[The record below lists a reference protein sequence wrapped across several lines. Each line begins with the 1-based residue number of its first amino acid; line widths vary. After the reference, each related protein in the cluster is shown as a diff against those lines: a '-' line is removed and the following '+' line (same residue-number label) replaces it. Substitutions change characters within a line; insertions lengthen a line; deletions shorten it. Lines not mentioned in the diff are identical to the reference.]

1 MLTAELL
8 RRNNRLNQDPIA
20 EEAADGASFDK
31 SGGGRNAT
39 LKLKRRIS
47 REPNTGKILILPDNT
62 PGSNEHAPA
71 PYSPTNRQ
79 GGGVGS
85 TQPTPTSKE
94 HQMVVERFSTGGG
107 FNGSG
112 TKANNTATASGKKN
126 SPGGLYNISPTA

>member
-20 EEAADGASFDK
+20 EESADGAAIDK
-31 SGGGRNAT
+31 IGGGRNAT

-62 PGSNEHAPA
+62 GSNEHALS

-79 GGGVGS
+79 SGGGS

-112 TKANNTATASGKKN
+112 TKANNNAAATGKKN